1 MYMLMYY
8 LMVATHMASGNV
20 GASLGASLD
29 ASLGASLGASLRAL
43 LGARGAGGQASWN
56 VRIFLR
62 GRREWKDFFS
72 RPLVAGFGTQVVL
85 GWWVWC
91 VEVFC
96 KYSFGNP

>member
-8 LMVATHMASGNV
+8 LMVATHMACGNV
-20 GASLGASLD
+20 GASLGAW
-29 ASLGASLGASLRAL
+29 

-56 VRIFLR
+56 VSFFLR

-72 RPLVAGFGTQVVL
+72 RPLWAGFGTGVVL
-85 GWWVWC
+85 GWWVLC
-91 VEVFC
+91 LEVFC